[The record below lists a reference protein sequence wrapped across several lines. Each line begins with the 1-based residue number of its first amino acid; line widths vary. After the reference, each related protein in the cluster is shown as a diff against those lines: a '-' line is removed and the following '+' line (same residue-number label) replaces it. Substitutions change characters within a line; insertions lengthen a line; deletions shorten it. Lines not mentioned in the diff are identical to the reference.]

1 MTGFDWEHIG
11 IENKLQ
17 LLMDAITRTEETTPS
32 QNTKLLGKLRRWRED
47 LDYIARLIMRIQGSL
62 TPSLEAILD
71 TRFSENEML
80 VVSMFQ
86 PSTKNIFSE
95 LETHYLVGSN
105 SPLTKDEFRN
115 LIDLSEV
122 GQAIALVGDAAISLA
137 VLHHLW
143 KIKDVDVGNL
153 TQERADLVS
162 NENMARVCDE
172 WKLYD
177 HRIHFDPQTTTKS
190 EMEHD
195 KGTLLEAVFGVVY
208 IEHGLEKVKELITH
222 LM

>member
-1 MTGFDWEHIG
+1 MTGFTWEHIG
-11 IENKLQ
+11 IEKKIQ
-17 LLMDAITRTEETTPS
+17 LLMDAITRTEEITPS
-32 QNTKLLGKLRRWRED
+32 PNTRLLGKLRRWRED
-47 LDYIARLIMRIQGSL
+47 LDYICQSITRIQVSL

-95 LETHYLVGSN
+95 LETHYLAEST
-105 SPLTKDEFRN
+105 SPLTKAEFRN
-115 LIDLSEV
+115 LIDLSEM

-137 VLHHLW
+137 VLHYLW
-143 KIKDVDVGNL
+143 RIKDVDVGDL

-172 WKLYD
+172 WNLYD
-177 HRIHFDPQTTTKS
+177 NRIHFEPQTSTKS
-190 EMEHD
+190 EMEHN
-195 KGTLLEAVFGVVY
+195 KGTLLEAVFGVIY
-208 IEHGLEKVKELITH
+208 IDHGLEKVRELIEH

>member
-1 MTGFDWEHIG
+1 MADFAWEHIG
-11 IENKLQ
+11 IEKKIQ
-17 LLMDAITRTEETTPS
+17 LLLDAITRTEATTPS
-32 QNTKLLGKLRRWRED
+32 QNTRLLGKLKKWREN
-47 LDYIARLIMRIQGSL
+47 LEYIVRSITRIQGSL
-62 TPSLEAILD
+62 SQSLEIILD
-71 TRFSENEML
+71 TSFSENEML

-95 LETHYLVGSN
+95 LKTHYLAEKK
-105 SPLTKDEFRN
+105 SPLTKDAFQV
-115 LIDLSEV
+115 LIDLSEM

-137 VLHHLW
+137 VLHYLW
-143 KIKDVDVGNL
+143 RIEDVNVGDL

-162 NENMARVCDE
+162 NENMTQVCDD
-172 WKLYD
+172 WSLYD

-208 IEHGLEKVKELITH
+208 ICQGLEKVRELIKH
-222 LM
+222 LV